1 MLSISELEIKRTD
14 NPFPVFIIG
23 NGASGIRKKK
33 SKWTMQIDNGLE
45 SNVKKRKHP
54 HIEYKNIVLLRSI
67 EISHLDLYMKTMY
80 YNIYSYQTK

>member
-33 SKWTMQIDNGLE
+33 SK
-45 SNVKKRKHP
+45 
-54 HIEYKNIVLLRSI
+54 
-67 EISHLDLYMKTMY
+67 
-80 YNIYSYQTK
+80 